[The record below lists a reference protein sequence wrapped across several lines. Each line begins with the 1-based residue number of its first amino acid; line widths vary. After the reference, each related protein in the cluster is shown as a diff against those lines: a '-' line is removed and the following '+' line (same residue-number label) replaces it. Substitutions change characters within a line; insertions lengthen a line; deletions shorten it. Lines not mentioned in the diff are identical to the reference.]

1 MERGARARRLAT
13 GPRVKIRA
21 DAAPVQNPR
30 GRPGSSA
37 AAALRVTW
45 CCRQDTPGTNEG
57 MTTTFFEDLEARG
70 LIHGAS
76 EGARELFAGAGRVVG
91 YIGFDPT
98 ADSLHVGSLL
108 QILALMRLQRAGH
121 RPIALVGGGT
131 GMIGDPSGKASER
144 QLLTRERVE
153 QNVEGIRAQLERF
166 LDFSG
171 ASGALLIDNH
181 DWLGS
186 LRLIEFL
193 RDTGK
198 HFTVNYMLAKESV
211 SRRIEQAEGISFTE
225 FSYMLLQA
233 HDFLELYDRYGCT
246 LQLGGSDQW
255 GNITAGIELI
265 RRARGGAVHGI
276 VQPLVTTASGAKFGK
291 TEAGTVWLDAER
303 TSPFR
308 FYQFWLN
315 TDDRDVERWLKAFT
329 FLPLDEIADVMAA
342 QAENPAARAA
352 QRRLAEEVTA
362 LVHGADGLARAERA
376 TAVLFGRRPAQDL
389 PAAELLE
396 VFADVPSTELPKER
410 FEGEGMPI
418 VELLVESG
426 IASSRGDAR
435 RLIAGGGVYLNGE
448 RVADVER
455 RVTLA
460 DAIDGEVVLLRKGR
474 KENRVVRLAG

>member
-1 MERGARARRLAT
+1 MA
-13 GPRVKIRA
+13 
-21 DAAPVQNPR
+21 
-30 GRPGSSA
+30 
-37 AAALRVTW
+37 
-45 CCRQDTPGTNEG
+45 
-57 MTTTFFEDLEARG
+57 TTFFEDLQARG

-76 EGARELFAGAGRVVG
+76 EGARELFASGDRIVG

-108 QILALMRLQRAGH
+108 QIIALMRLQRAGH

-131 GMIGDPSGKASER
+131 GMIGDPSGKTSER

-153 QNVEGIRAQLERF
+153 QNVAGIRAQLERF

-171 ASGALLIDNH
+171 TSGALLVDNY
-181 DWLGS
+181 DWLGE

-193 RDTGK
+193 RETGK
-198 HFTVNYMLAKESV
+198 HFTVNYMLAKEAV
-211 SRRIEQAEGISFTE
+211 SRRLEQAEGISFTE

-233 HDFLELYDRYGCT
+233 HDFLELHDRYGCV

-265 RRARGGAVHGI
+265 RRVRGVAVHGI
-276 VQPLVTTASGAKFGK
+276 VQPLITTASGAKFGK
-291 TEAGTVWLDAER
+291 TEAGTVWLDPER

-315 TDDRDVERWLKAFT
+315 ADDRDVERWLKAFT
-329 FLPLDEIADVMAA
+329 FLTLDEIAEVMAA
-342 QAENPAARAA
+342 QQANPASRAA
-352 QRRLAEEVTA
+352 QRRLAEEVTR

-376 TAVLFGRRPAQDL
+376 TAVLFGSRPAHDL
-389 PAAELLE
+389 PASELLE
-396 VFADVPSTELPKER
+396 VFADVPSTDLAKDR
-410 FEGEGMPI
+410 LAGEGMSI
-418 VELLVESG
+418 VELLAESG
-426 IASSRGDAR
+426 VATSKGDAR

-448 RVADVER
+448 RVSDVDR

-460 DAIDGEVVLLRKGR
+460 DAIEGAVVVLRKGR
-474 KENRVVRLAG
+474 KENRLVRLVG

>member
-1 MERGARARRLAT
+1 
-13 GPRVKIRA
+13 
-21 DAAPVQNPR
+21 
-30 GRPGSSA
+30 
-37 AAALRVTW
+37 
-45 CCRQDTPGTNEG
+45 
-57 MTTTFFEDLEARG
+57 
-70 LIHGAS
+70 
-76 EGARELFAGAGRVVG
+76 
-91 YIGFDPT
+91 
-98 ADSLHVGSLL
+98 
-108 QILALMRLQRAGH
+108 MRLQRAGH

-131 GMIGDPSGKASER
+131 GMSGDPSGKAAER
-144 QLLTRERVE
+144 RLLTRERVE
-153 QNVEGIRAQLERF
+153 QNVAGIRAQLERF

-171 ASGALLIDNH
+171 ASGAMLVDNH

-233 HDFLELYDRYGCT
+233 HDFLELHDRYGCT

-265 RRARGGAVHGI
+265 RRVRGASAHGI

-315 TDDRDVERWLKAFT
+315 ADDRDVERWLKALS
-329 FLPLDEIADVMAA
+329 FLPLDEIAEVMAA
-342 QAENPAARAA
+342 QQANPAARAA

-362 LVHGADGLARAERA
+362 LVHGPDGLARAERA
-376 TAVLFGRRPAQDL
+376 TAVLFGSRPAQDL

-410 FEGEGMPI
+410 LAGEGMPI
-418 VELLVESG
+418 IELLTESE

-448 RVADVER
+448 RVADVDR

-460 DAIDGEVVLLRKGR
+460 DAIDGAVVLLRKGR